1 MLRARVRR
9 RRRWRVAAVP
19 RGEGYQGGN
28 RSRTRSLT
36 TSPPTRDPCGACRMD
51 RLGGIGI
58 HRCSEIVPYYHSLIL
73 LQSYTGVDSTLCA
86 PFVYHLGCV
95 GLCGDIGGAS
105 RTPVAEGGGALW
117 KARRSISPREKNGEK
132 TQCGQCAERRQRPWM
147 SAAGRPVT
155 RLGAVPRAIAPPMA
169 SKDRN

>member
-1 MLRARVRR
+1 MPVDGS
-9 RRRWRVAAVP
+9 AVGTLFFVFITP
-19 RGEGYQGGN
+19 YQGGN

-36 TSPPTRDPCGACRMD
+36 TSPSTRDPSCDACRMD

-95 GLCGDIGGAS
+95 GLCGDIIHSSALSRRYGAY
-105 RTPVAEGGGALW
+105 
-117 KARRSISPREKNGEK
+117 
-132 TQCGQCAERRQRPWM
+132 
-147 SAAGRPVT
+147 
-155 RLGAVPRAIAPPMA
+155 
-169 SKDRN
+169 